1 MPSIGQYLQPVL
13 NTGIQMKDF
22 AHASRLYADSVF
34 ALAPK
39 TGFLYYVEFDI
50 DPSTLTDE
58 QWANQQRVTEVGLLV
73 KSVDLPKFSV
83 QTETVNQYNRKT
95 VIQKGI
101 TYNPLNL
108 TFHDDNSNVVHNMWL
123 NYYRYYFAD
132 STWGGT
138 GPIGTARD
146 NTPGAYQN
154 NKYLPAND
162 LFNPVNYGMNSKLVI
177 APFFRSITIY
187 QLSRK
192 IFTSYKLVN
201 PIIQTWEHDKL
212 DQSSGGKVAESK
224 MTINYEAV
232 FYGTGQVRKDSPTGF
247 AVFHYDNSPSPL
259 SLAGGGNNSIFGPG
273 GVVAGALDIYGDVSN
288 ILNPDSRVSPLG
300 VLGTVLKGA
309 NLVRN
314 VKGVTK
320 ESLRAEG
327 YKILDNTLR
336 GIAQGSLNGLGV
348 NLNLSKGSN
357 YATSGQ
363 FLGTPVAVVTVA
375 AIGQEFGGGTTTQ
388 TPNANGTTPTAASS
402 ANQSANARNRLE
414 NDRQAI
420 NDSEIAGAG
429 EDATPEGNTAAPGT
443 YYPPVE
449 GLTDTDPYER
459 PEIDE
464 NSAVE
469 DVDVALEDLRSSWAS
484 DNEYVAGQSPNSDEV
499 SQRLNDAASYEEYA
513 AIKADA
519 DAAFASAQSAQSTV
533 DAKYRAEFDR
543 LTALRQ
549 QLATDTS
556 GPSTLGVDE
565 DGNSL
570 PAIESSSTPVE
581 DIEF

>member
-50 DPSTLTDE
+50 DPSTVTDT

-73 KSVDLPKFSV
+73 KSTDLPKFSI

-101 TYNPLNL
+101 NYNPLNIV
-108 TFHDDNSNVVHNMWL
+108 FHDDNSNVVHNMWL
-123 NYYRYYFAD
+123 NYYRYYYAD

-138 GPIGTARD
+138 GPIGTAKD

-154 NKYLPAND
+154 NKYLPSND
-162 LFNPVNYGMNSKLVI
+162 LFNPTNYGMNSKLVI

-212 DQSSGGKVAESK
+212 DQSSGSKIAESK

-259 SLAGGGNNSIFGPG
+259 SLAGGGNNSVFGPG

-288 ILNPDSRVSPLG
+288 VLNPDSRVSPLG
-300 VLGTVLKGA
+300 VLGTVIKGA

-327 YKILDNTLR
+327 YKILNNTLR

-348 NLNLSKGSN
+348 NLNLNKGSN

-363 FLGTPVAVVTVA
+363 FLGTPVAVVTAA
-375 AIGQEFGGGTTTQ
+375 AIGQEFGQGVTTTQ
-388 TPNANGTTPTAASS
+388 TPSSNGTTPTSASS
-402 ANQSANARNRLE
+402 ANQSDNVKNKLAR
-414 NDRQAI
+414 DRTSVS
-420 NDSEIAGAG
+420 DSEISGSG
-429 EDATPEGNTAAPGT
+429 DDASPNGNTAAPGT

-449 GLTDTDPYER
+449 GVDQEPFTR

-469 DVDVALEDLRSSWAS
+469 DVDIALEDLRASWAQ
-484 DNEYVAGQSPNSDEV
+484 DNEYISGQSPNAEEV

-519 DAAFASAQSAQSTV
+519 DAAFASAQTAQAGV
-533 DAKYRAEFDR
+533 DATYRAEFER
-543 LTALRQ
+543 LNTLKQ
-549 QLATDTS
+549 FLSDNTS
-556 GPSTLGVDE
+556 GPTTLGFDE
-565 DGNSL
+565 DGGDT
-570 PAIESSSTPVE
+570 PAIESSSTLV
-581 DIEF
+581 